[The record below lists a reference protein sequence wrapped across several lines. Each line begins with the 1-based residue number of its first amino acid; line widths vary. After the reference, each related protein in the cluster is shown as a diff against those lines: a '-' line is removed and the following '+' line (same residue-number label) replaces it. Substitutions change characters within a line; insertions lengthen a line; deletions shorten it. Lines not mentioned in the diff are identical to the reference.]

1 MLTAKKACNNG
12 WEEKDFKREGKQML
26 ILGLQGSPRRK
37 GNTSHLLSLC
47 MAEARRAGA
56 LTHTI
61 EIDKRHILPC
71 KEYLVCDKK
80 GYCPID
86 DDMKHEIYSLLRR
99 ADVVI
104 SASPVFFYNVTAQL
118 KALMDRCQTFWARK
132 YRLKLRDPGA
142 RMRRGAML
150 SVAATKGKTLFEAVE
165 LTTKYFFDAI
175 DAKYEGSLTYR
186 GVENVKDMAN
196 HPTVN
201 SDVAEFMARILEPF
215 SGRKRVLF
223 ACRENACRSQMAGAF
238 AADLAGDRLE
248 VLTGGSAPAEEI
260 NPLMEQVMAE
270 VGIDMHFK
278 TPRSIDGAMEEG
290 QPEVIVTMGCGEIC
304 PMIPGVKRIEWDL
317 PDPAGAS
324 LEAMGLIR
332 DDIKK
337 RVVKLVSEL

>member
-1 MLTAKKACNNG
+1 M
-12 WEEKDFKREGKQML
+12 F
-26 ILGLQGSPRRK
+26 ILGLQGSPRQK

-47 MAEARRAGA
+47 MAEAKHAGA

-61 EIDKRHILPC
+61 EIDKRHISPC

-86 DDMKHEIYSLLRR
+86 DDMKHDIYALIRR
-99 ADVVI
+99 ADVI
-104 SASPVFFYNVTAQL
+104 LSASPVFFYNVTAQL

-150 SVAATKGKTLFEAVE
+150 SVAATRGKTLFDAVE
-165 LTTKYFFDAI
+165 LTTKYFFDAV
-175 DAKYEGSLTYR
+175 DATYEGNLTYR
-186 GVENVKDMAN
+186 GIENIRDMAT

-201 SDVAEFMARILEPF
+201 GDVADFMAGILKPF

-238 AADLAGDRLE
+238 AKDMAGEHLE
-248 VLTGGSAPAEEI
+248 VLTGGSAPAEKI

-270 VGIDMHFK
+270 EGIDMHFK
-278 TPRSIDGAMEEG
+278 IPQSIDHAIEEG
-290 QPEVIVTMGCGEIC
+290 SPAVIITMGCGEIC
-304 PMIPGVKRIEWDL
+304 PMIPGAKRIDWDL
-317 PDPAGAS
+317 PDPAEAS
-324 LEAMGLIR
+324 LEVMRNIR
-332 DDIKK
+332 NDIKK
-337 RVVKLVSEL
+337 RVVKLISEL

>member
-1 MLTAKKACNNG
+1 M
-12 WEEKDFKREGKQML
+12 F

-47 MAEARRAGA
+47 MAEAERAGA

-80 GYCPID
+80 GTCPID
-86 DDMKHEIYSLLRR
+86 DDMKHDIYALIRR
-99 ADVVI
+99 ADVI
-104 SASPVFFYNVTAQL
+104 LSASPVFFYNVTAQL

-150 SVAATKGKTLFEAVE
+150 SVAATRGKTLFDAVE

-175 DAKYEGSLTYR
+175 DATYEGSLTYR
-186 GVENVKDMAN
+186 GVENIKDMAN
-196 HPTVN
+196 HPTVKG
-201 SDVAEFMARILEPF
+201 DVTVFMADILNPF

-223 ACRENACRSQMAGAF
+223 ACRENACRSQIAGAF
-238 AADLAGDRLE
+238 AEDLAGNRLE
-248 VLTGGSAPAEEI
+248 VLTGGSAPAEKI

-270 VGIDMHFK
+270 EGIDMHFK
-278 TPRSIDGAMEEG
+278 TPQSIDGAIEEG
-290 QPEVIVTMGCGEIC
+290 PPEVIVTMGCGEIC
-304 PMIPGVKRIEWDL
+304 PMIPGARRIDWDL
-317 PDPAGAS
+317 PDPAAAS
-324 LEAMGLIR
+324 PEGMRDIR
-332 DDIKK
+332 DEIKK
-337 RVVKLVSEL
+337 RVVKLISEL

>member
-1 MLTAKKACNNG
+1 
-12 WEEKDFKREGKQML
+12 ML
-26 ILGLQGSPRRK
+26 ILGLQGSPRRN
-37 GNTSHLLSLC
+37 GNTSHLLALC
-47 MAEARRAGA
+47 MAQAEQAGA

-86 DDMKHEIYSLLRR
+86 DDMKHEIYALIRR
-99 ADVVI
+99 ADVII

-150 SVAATKGKTLFEAVE
+150 SVAATKGKTLFDAVE
-165 LTTKYFFDAI
+165 LTTKYFFDAV

-186 GVENVKDMAN
+186 GVENIKDMAN

-201 SDVAEFMARILEPF
+201 ADVAEFMARILKPF

-238 AADLAGDRLE
+238 AEDMAGDRLE
-248 VLTGGSAPAEEI
+248 VLTGGSAPSGEI
-260 NPLMEQVMAE
+260 NPQMEKVMAE
-270 VGIDMHFK
+270 EGIDMHFK
-278 TPRSIDGAMEEG
+278 TSRSVDTAIAEG
-290 QPEVIVTMGCGEIC
+290 LPEVIVTMGCGEIC
-304 PMIPGVKRIEWDL
+304 PFIPGARRIEWDL

-324 LEAMGLIR
+324 LEMMRQLR

>member
-1 MLTAKKACNNG
+1 M
-12 WEEKDFKREGKQML
+12 F
-26 ILGLQGSPRRK
+26 ILGLQGSPRQK

-47 MAEARRAGA
+47 MAQAERDGA

-86 DDMKHEIYSLLRR
+86 DDMKREVYALIRR
-99 ADVVI
+99 ADVI
-104 SASPVFFYNVTAQL
+104 LSASPVFFYNVTAQL

-150 SVAATKGKTLFEAVE
+150 SVAATRGKTLFDAVE

-175 DAKYEGSLTYR
+175 DASYEGSLTYR
-186 GVENVKDMAN
+186 GVENIKDMAN
-196 HPTVN
+196 HPTVHE
-201 SDVAEFMARILEPF
+201 DVANFMAGILKPF

-238 AADLAGDRLE
+238 AEDLAGNRLE
-248 VLTGGSAPAEEI
+248 VLTGGSAPAEKI

-270 VGIDMHFK
+270 EGIDMHFK
-278 TPRSIDGAMEEG
+278 IPQSIDNAIEEG
-290 QPEVIVTMGCGEIC
+290 PPELIVTMGCGEIC
-304 PMIPGVKRIEWDL
+304 PTIPGSKRIDWDL
-317 PDPAGAS
+317 PDPAEAS
-324 LEAMGLIR
+324 PEGMRNIR
-332 DDIKK
+332 DEIKK
-337 RVVKLVSEL
+337 RVVKLISEL

>member
-1 MLTAKKACNNG
+1 M
-12 WEEKDFKREGKQML
+12 F

-47 MAEARRAGA
+47 MAEGQRAGA

-86 DDMKHEIYSLLRR
+86 DDMKQEIYALIRR
-99 ADVVI
+99 ADVII

-150 SVAATKGKTLFEAVE
+150 SVAATKGKTLFDAVE
-165 LTTKYFFDAI
+165 LTTKYFFDAV
-175 DAKYEGSLTYR
+175 DAAYEGSLTYR
-186 GVENVKDMAN
+186 GVENAKDMAN

-201 SDVAEFMARILEPF
+201 AEVAEFMTRILKPF
-215 SGRKRVLF
+215 SGRRRVLF

-238 AADLAGDRLE
+238 AKDLAGDRFE
-248 VLTGGSAPAEEI
+248 VLTGGSAPADKI
-260 NPLMEQVMAE
+260 NPQMEQVMAE
-270 VGIDMHFK
+270 EGIDMHFK
-278 TPRSIDGAMEEG
+278 TPRSIDAAIEEG
-290 QPEVIVTMGCGEIC
+290 PPEVIVTMGCGEIC
-304 PMIPGVKRIEWDL
+304 PLIPGAQRIGWEL
-317 PDPAGAS
+317 PDPSGAS
-324 LEAMGLIR
+324 LEVMRHIR

-337 RVVKLVSEL
+337 RVVNLINEL